1 MAANYLTIGAKFKP
15 YSFEEMLRPY
25 MMYGQAYKE

>member
-1 MAANYLTIGAKFKP
+1 MGNYLTIGAKFKP
-15 YSFEEMLRPY
+15 YSFEELIRPY